1 VTAWPGRNEFV
12 RRLTTNVLV
21 VLAFAQIGN
30 WPWFV
35 IIAIGALA
43 VLVYSRFPR
52 EPRPKDALCYDVA
65 SSQTIPDWMGF
76 ILSGFFIG
84 LPIWGARAEP
94 VWGPIH
100 PSAVMVWPMAL
111 FSTAFWLVGAVYAPH
126 WITIEPKGLRIHSAF
141 ADRRIAFSDIQRV
154 RPYKRNLPQWLLAM
168 APVFAAA
175 GKFSLAGAL
184 MLSRPRRGMT
194 LELADGRRVAI
205 ASDGFA
211 DGYREIREVLA
222 VHGVRGIRRRRPKT
236 KSHN

>member
-1 VTAWPGRNEFV
+1 MAWPGRNEFL
-12 RRLTTNVLV
+12 RRLITNVLV
-21 VLAFAQIGN
+21 VLAFAQIGD
-30 WPWFV
+30 WPWLA
-35 IIAIGALA
+35 IIATWALA
-43 VLVYSRFPR
+43 VFVYVRFPSL
-52 EPRPKDALCYDVA
+52 PRPEGTLCYDAA

-94 VWGPIH
+94 LWGPIH
-100 PSAVMVWPMAL
+100 PSAMMVWPMAV

-126 WITIEPKGLRIHSAF
+126 WIKIEPKGLRIHSFF
-141 ADRRIAFSDIQRV
+141 ADRSIAFSDIQRV
-154 RPYKRNLPQWLLAM
+154 RSYKRNLPQWLLAL

-194 LELADGRRVAI
+194 LELTDGKHVAI

-211 DGYREIREVLA
+211 DGYHEIREVLA
-222 VHGVRGIRRRRPKT
+222 SHGVRGIRRR
-236 KSHN
+236 KSRAK